1 MKGKSPDGATE
12 NETLFLCPDDIS
24 ENELN
29 NNNNSGGEFH
39 LGKRGSPV
47 TAGVLDKSPGPAAV
61 PGIFPPPPL
70 PPPVASPTTQSSPEW
85 YGKPE
90 MLPFLSL
97 CSRYSSGPWAGLLQ
111 QTIKEKQK
119 LNPGEFKL

>member
-1 MKGKSPDGATE
+1 MILMLYADSFA
-12 NETLFLCPDDIS
+12 DDIS

-29 NNNNSGGEFH
+29 NNNNNGAEFM
-39 LGKRGSPV
+39 LGKTASSPP
-47 TAGVLDKSPGPAAV
+47 LEPPRPGTPPPPAA
-61 PGIFPPPPL
+61 PMQQQCSPPL
-70 PPPVASPTTQSSPEW
+70 PPGAGVGVNAGGADW

-119 LNPGEFKL
+119 LGSGGE